1 MSAPTDGPVTRS
13 RLLLGL
19 AAGAVAFAAADTYVV
34 VLALVDMMQGIGLSP
49 EQLQRAA
56 PIVSGFL
63 LGYVAMLPL
72 IGRIADLRG
81 RVPVLTAALVVFAF
95 GSILTAAAYDMT
107 TMVGGRFLQGVGGG
121 GLVPATLALVA
132 DLYPVHR
139 RAIPLGIVSAVQ
151 EIGSVLGPLLGAVVL
166 AVADWRAIFLL
177 NLAVGLVLAAAIAA
191 AARGQVVE
199 QRGAPATSGPPPVV
213 EQGGAPATSGRRDH
227 LDWLSLLLLLLAM
240 VAGALV
246 FQPPTQL
253 LTDLTW
259 GQLFIPF
266 VDDGGRWLTPVGV
279 VAIAAVVLLLVRTLT
294 ARRPLVDLRAWGRS
308 LREAD
313 LVGATYLAVA
323 LGGVILAFATADP
336 KIEVFSEQGWWYLL
350 GAAIGTVA
358 FVVHLRR
365 AEAPLLPRGTLAA
378 RPAWGSVVVS
388 FFVGAAL
395 IAALIDV
402 PLFARTT
409 VYPESQLM
417 AALVLLRFLAALP
430 VGAVVGGYLTRSLP
444 AGVVTAAGMLMASG
458 GFLAMS
464 RWDITSL
471 ESWTSTVPLVVGG
484 FGFGLALAPVN
495 AAILASTAD
504 AVHGV
509 ASAMVVVARMVGML
523 VGISALTTIGLRRYY
538 AEQAGVPPVQEVC
551 PAGTTR
557 CSEYSDL
564 LKAAGIAQEQTV
576 FLGAAGC
583 ALVAA
588 VLALVL
594 LRGAAT
600 RGTPTRTGLGIG

>member
-1 MSAPTDGPVTRS
+1 VSQPSSAPVRVPAGA
-13 RLLLGL
+13 RLMLGL

-56 PIVSGFL
+56 PIISGFL

-81 RVPVLTAALVVFAF
+81 RVPVLTASLVVFAL
-95 GSILTAAAYDMT
+95 GSIITAAAYDMP
-107 TMVGGRFLQGVGGG
+107 TMVTGRFLQGVGGG

-132 DLYPVHR
+132 DLYPPER
-139 RAIPLGIVSAVQ
+139 RAVPLGLVSAVQ

-191 AARGQVVE
+191 AARRVTADHPDVL
-199 QRGAPATSGPPPVV
+199 RTHRGPPDVV
-213 EQGGAPATSGRRDH
+213 G
-227 LDWLSLLLLLLAM
+227 LLLLLVAL
-240 VAGALV
+240 VAGGLV

-266 VDDGGRWLTPVGV
+266 VEDGGRWLTPVGS
-279 VAIAAVVLLLVRTLT
+279 VAIAAVLLLVVRCLT

-313 LVGATYLAVA
+313 VVGATYLAVA

-336 KIEVFSEQGWWYLL
+336 KIEVFSDQGWWYLL
-350 GAAIGTVA
+350 GAVVGAVA
-358 FVVHLRR
+358 FAVHLRR
-365 AEAPLLPRGTLAA
+365 AQSPLLPRGALAA

-409 VYPESQLM
+409 VYPDSQLM
-417 AALVLLRFLAALP
+417 AALVLVRFLAALP
-430 VGAVVGGYLTRSLP
+430 VGAVVGGYLTRILP
-444 AGVVTAAGMLMASG
+444 AGVVTAIGMLMAAA

-464 RWDITSL
+464 RWDIDSL
-471 ESWTSTVPLVVGG
+471 ESWTATIPLVVGG
-484 FGFGLALAPVN
+484 LGFGLALAPVN
-495 AAILASTAD
+495 AAVLAVTAD
-504 AVHGV
+504 AVHGL

-538 AEQAGVPPVQEVC
+538 AEQAAVPPVQDVC

-557 CSEYSDL
+557 CAEYSDL

-583 ALVAA
+583 AVVAA
-588 VLALVL
+588 VLALWL
-594 LRGAAT
+594 LRGAPT
-600 RGTPTRTGLGIG
+600 RGTSPLRVSAIG